1 MKPDRHK
8 EKADEIKESL
18 NRLLPDPEGKNVVA
32 VVELSYG
39 IAFHLIAYGMQTKH
53 NEHLDTHVGLPKC
66 LRNMDED
73 EIASLFEHLDT
84 LRHGRWY
91 GGRGNGDVVKECTKI
106 IDKIE
111 KWIKE

>member
-1 MKPDRHK
+1 MKPDSHK
-8 EKADEIKESL
+8 AKADEIKESL
-18 NRLLPDPEGKNVVA
+18 NKLLPDSGGKNVVA

-39 IAFHLIAYGMQTKH
+39 IALHLIAYGMQIRH
-53 NEHLDTHVGLPKC
+53 NKHLDTHVGLPKY
-66 LRNMDED
+66 LRGADED

-91 GGRGNGDVVKECTKI
+91 GGRGNGDVVKECLKI

-111 KWIKE
+111 RLIKE